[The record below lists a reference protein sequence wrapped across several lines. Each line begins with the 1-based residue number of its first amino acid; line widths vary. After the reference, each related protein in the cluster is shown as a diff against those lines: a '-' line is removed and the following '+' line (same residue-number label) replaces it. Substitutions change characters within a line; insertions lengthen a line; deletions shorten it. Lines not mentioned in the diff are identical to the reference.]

1 MFTVKV
7 ERNINYE
14 LRNIHAVTVPFVRIE
29 WFKKFPLYSIPV
41 AGNSLWTELTHH
53 SNKMTFSIILK
64 EFLFEKRNE
73 ENEVSI

>member
-1 MFTVKV
+1 
-7 ERNINYE
+7 
-14 LRNIHAVTVPFVRIE
+14 VPFVRIE